1 MLAFIGVC
9 TVVEVIELY
18 MSKKQVTYPFISF
31 PIVVS
36 CGALANPANGQ
47 VGHTGA
53 TFGQTA
59 TYSCNIGYNLV
70 GGSTR
75 TCLAT
80 GVWSGSAPTCQGT
93 YVVKLTT
100 YYTKSIAHV

>member
-18 MSKKQVTYPFISF
+18 IVEETSNIPIYFF

-53 TFGQTA
+53 TFGQIA
-59 TYSCNIGYNLV
+59 TYSCNTGYNLV
-70 GGSTR
+70 GGSTH

-80 GVWSGSAPTCQGT
+80 GMWSGSPPTCQGMLLSSPHAT
-93 YVVKLTT
+93 V
-100 YYTKSIAHV
+100 SQ